1 MNNDVFI
8 QINGRTYT
16 AEDIAAGRHEDDPAI
31 TEPGDNVVNVCRGAV
46 VGIQAGRIDG
56 DITFS

>member
-1 MNNDVFI
+1 VNNDVFI

-31 TEPGDNVVNVCRGAV
+31 TEPGDNVVNVCR
-46 VGIQAGRIDG
+46 
-56 DITFS
+56 